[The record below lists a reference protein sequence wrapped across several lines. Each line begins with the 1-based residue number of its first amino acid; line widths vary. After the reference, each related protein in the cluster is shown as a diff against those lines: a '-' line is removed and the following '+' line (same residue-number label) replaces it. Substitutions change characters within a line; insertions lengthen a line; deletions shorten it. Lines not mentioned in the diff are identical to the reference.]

1 MERINAQL
9 RGNKRRQVFTGA
21 GKCTDQTESSHVTV
35 LKLVITAFETMANM
49 RHEDD
54 EQERVHLRSTLTPVG
69 VYWE

>member
-1 MERINAQL
+1 
-9 RGNKRRQVFTGA
+9 
-21 GKCTDQTESSHVTV
+21 V